1 MPCRR
6 SCRIGI
12 LVLVCLFAVHHAAS
26 HVQACDPNPDPMGLA
41 GPRVV
46 FMNNCTQ
53 GTSIVADNSH
63 TREQAMNP
71 YTPLRDPFG
80 LRISDTDSKL
90 KGATTADPVGDTLYI
105 RGGTYE
111 MPLINVFNRV
121 VFWQEHNIKIKAYP
135 GERVTIRG
143 STFLP
148 GGNPPYTFCNPFPG
162 QGLCIGNSLFQFAYS
177 ADVTVEG
184 ITFVGNTDTTISIDG
199 TPVTGK
205 LFNPFV
211 LDFWQCDR
219 LTLRDVSVK
228 DYTSISDIGLGFRY
242 LLDPAY
248 VHTEHMARGLTVS
261 YSTGLEMERV
271 SIDGSPDDLTI
282 VDQSSVP
289 WDVVGFITE
298 SVLGSPSDPIH
309 IHGCSFRDIAGNAVE
324 FSTVINPQQHIV
336 FENNDIDNW
345 KCGVQIGGSGLS
357 QHMILRNNKITYNHF
372 KIGSWGNGGYG
383 IKVTNAANITLANNV
398 IYDGGLNGAGI
409 EIIAGH
415 VDITGQFYS
424 ISDISIVHNTLY
436 RAGSQAIS
444 IRNAHHAD
452 GSIPANGITGTR
464 VINNLI
470 YKINPEFA
478 QVSNLN
484 NSKRELNLQFSNFE
498 ENGGYGNTFWN
509 NLFVPERSDGLSIGS
524 CDFGHWLANGSQ
536 NGSWMCYVDPLTP
549 GCQWITCSINAGCGV
564 PTRYKYTGASFN
576 SLQPYVRNN
585 IDATSTSPMFVN
597 ADDANFHLVSNSP
610 AINHA
615 VPLPEVPSDFDGVVR
630 AQGGGCTIGAF
641 EFDPPVIG
649 DLTCDF
655 QVSQSDIGGM
665 VLALI
670 SPAVYSQSFGCL
682 QNGDINQDQKVDGRD
697 IRGFVEIILP

>member
-1 MPCRR
+1 MQ
-6 SCRIGI
+6 
-12 LVLVCLFAVHHAAS
+12 LAVS
-26 HVQACDPNPDPMGLA
+26 HVQACDPNPDPQGLA
-41 GPRVV
+41 GPRVL

-53 GTSIVADNSH
+53 GTSIIASNSH

-80 LRISDTDSKL
+80 LRISDTNSKL
-90 KGATTADPVGDTLYI
+90 VGATATDPVGDTLYI
-105 RGGTYE
+105 RGGTYQ

-143 STFLP
+143 STYLP
-148 GGNPPYTFCNPFPG
+148 GGIPPHTFCNPTPG
-162 QGLCIGNSLFQFAYS
+162 QGTCLGNSVLQFAYS
-177 ADVTVEG
+177 ADVTIEG
-184 ITFVGNTDTTISIDG
+184 IDFVGNTDSTISIAG
-199 TPVTGK
+199 LPVTGK

-219 LTLRDVSVK
+219 LTLKDVSVM
-228 DYTSISDIGLGFRY
+228 DYISISDIGLGYRY

-261 YSTGLEMERV
+261 HSTGLKMERV
-271 SIDGSPDDLTI
+271 SIDASPDDMTAT
-282 VDQSSVP
+282 DQSSVP

-309 IHGCSFRDIAGNAVE
+309 IHECTFKDIAGNAVE
-324 FSTVINPQQHIV
+324 LSTVTNPQQHIV
-336 FENNDIDNW
+336 FENNVIDSW

-398 IYDGGLNGAGI
+398 IHDGGLNGCGI
-409 EIIAGH
+409 EIIGGH
-415 VDITGQFYS
+415 VDITDEFFS
-424 ISDISIVHNTLY
+424 ISNINILHNTLY

-444 IRNAHHAD
+444 IRNTPNAA
-452 GSIPANGITGTR
+452 GAIPANGITGTR

-470 YKINPEFA
+470 YKINPLFA

-484 NSKRELNLQFSNFE
+484 NPKRELHLQFPNFE
-498 ENGGYGNTFWN
+498 ENAGYGNVFWN
-509 NLFVPERSDGLSIGS
+509 NLFVPERGDGLSIGS
-524 CDFGHWLANGSQ
+524 CNFGHWLMNGGQ
-536 NGSWMCYVDPLTP
+536 DGSWICYVSPLTS
-549 GCQWITCSINAGCGV
+549 GCQWNTCPLNAGCEV
-564 PTRYKYTGASFN
+564 PTRYKYSGASFN
-576 SLQPYVRNN
+576 SLQPYVQNN
-585 IDATSTSPMFVN
+585 IDATSASPMFVN
-597 ADDANFHLVSNSP
+597 AADANFHLVSGSP
-610 AINHA
+610 AINNA
-615 VPLPEVPSDFDGVVR
+615 MPLPEVLTDFDGVVR

-641 EFDPPVIG
+641 EFDPPVMG

-655 QVSQSDIGGM
+655 QVSQSDVSAM

-670 SPAVYSQSFGCL
+670 SPAVYSQSYGCL
-682 QNGDINQDQKVDGRD
+682 QNGDINHDQKVDGRD
-697 IRGFVEIILP
+697 IRGFVDIITP